1 MSGHQWQDNLDGLCR
16 SLEDYAK
23 VNGIGV
29 PNASSKAAARLS
41 DSLYLA
47 HSTSVEKFSDIC
59 ASGYLGSAARLAAD
73 RSESLAPART
83 EVVLGTAGSVFF
95 HVSPFRFPQTGC
107 GFLFAKAL
115 ESHRSD
121 DGVATPFDSGGLLK
135 VCTRPDA
142 AEPPQAFLSRHEL
155 PIPEHRRYL
164 GLSMEVLFD
173 KPEDYVEGLEPR
185 LPGPIGLTGG
195 DRRRWTHEVRI
206 PERVPVRD
214 RHLQAVFAP
223 RSRVAAD
230 SEVEDLFQW
239 CVGKGTDRILFD
251 TPHENDFEAL
261 RQECLEYIRGKLY

>member
-1 MSGHQWQDNLDGLCR
+1 MRGQQWQTNLDGLCR
-16 SLEDYAK
+16 SLEDYAQK
-23 VNGIGV
+23 NGIGV
-29 PNASSKAAARLS
+29 PNPSSGAAARLS

-73 RSESLAPART
+73 RSESLAPGRT

-121 DGVATPFDSGGLLK
+121 DGMATPFDSGGLLK
-135 VCTRPDA
+135 VFTRLNA
-142 AEPPQAFLSRHEL
+142 AEPPRAFLSRHEL

-173 KPEDYVEGLEPR
+173 KPEDYIEGLEPR

-214 RHLQAVFAP
+214 RHLRAVFAP

-230 SEVEDLFQW
+230 REVEDLFQW